1 MTLSQKGDTMAELI
15 KIDRNGTKYYEGMIE
30 CDRCNG
36 KGIYYIGVCN
46 GQPVP
51 SWVDQGVCFKCGGEG
66 KVRGKWKEYTPE
78 YAEKLEARRR
88 AKAEAQAKAYAEEE
102 AQREAERKAKEEA
115 ERIERERQEA
125 EEKARKAISKH
136 VGQVGDKV
144 DLDVVL
150 EKRAWFEVPSFRGYG
165 RDTMYIF
172 TFRDD
177 LGNALVWKTSKGL
190 AIESG
195 TKVHLTG
202 TIKAHDEYM
211 DEKQTVLTRC
221 KVKKGE

>member
-1 MTLSQKGDTMAELI
+1 MAELI
-15 KIDRNGTKYYEGMIE
+15 RTDRNGTKYYEGAVE

-46 GQPVP
+46 GQLVP
-51 SWVDQGVCFKCGGEG
+51 SHVDQGVCFKCGGSG
-66 KVRGKWKEYTPE
+66 KVQGKWKEYTPE

-88 AKAEAQAKAYAEEE
+88 AKAEAQAKAYAEEQ

-125 EEKARKAISKH
+125 EEKARKAISQH
-136 VGQVGDKV
+136 VGEVGDKV

-150 EKRAWFEVPSFRGYG
+150 EKRAWFDVPSFRGFG
-165 RDTMYIF
+165 TDTMYVF
-172 TFRDD
+172 TFRDEA
-177 LGNALVWKTSKGL
+177 GNALVWKTSSGL
-190 AIESG
+190 EIESG
-195 TKVHLTG
+195 TKVRLTG

-221 KVKKGE
+221 KVKAGE